1 MMKRMTSCLM
11 LMALVG
17 LACAAHAKKQTF
29 RVPGGATISP
39 LGISIDASYDSRL
52 DDFVSGYKVVN
63 VAMVN
68 QGFNM
73 IYLNPEK
80 DRWKIKLASR
90 SKPIDA
96 IHDLRR
102 VDPEAWH
109 QIPEEARGLVSYPLV
124 LPIGARQVIDIFV
137 PDTVDVTAFNELD
150 VYLQS
155 LNTKFQILV
164 RQ

>member
-1 MMKRMTSCLM
+1 MKRMTVSCVIAIL
-11 LMALVG
+11 LV
-17 LACAAHAKKQTF
+17 ACAHGAHAKKQIY
-29 RVPGGATISP
+29 RVPGGATIPP
-39 LGISIDASYDSRL
+39 LGMSIDASYDPRL

-102 VDPEAWH
+102 ADPEAWH
-109 QIPEEARGLVSYPLV
+109 RIPEEARGLVSYPLV

-150 VYLQS
+150 IYLQS
-155 LNTKFQILV
+155 VNAKIQILV